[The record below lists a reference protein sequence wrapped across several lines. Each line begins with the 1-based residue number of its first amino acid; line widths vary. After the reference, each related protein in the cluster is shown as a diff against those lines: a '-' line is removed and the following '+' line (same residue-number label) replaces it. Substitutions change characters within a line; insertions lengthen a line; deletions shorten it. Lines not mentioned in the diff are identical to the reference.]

1 MGTKNR
7 METFR
12 TMINTGGFADVSGT
26 DASGVKIIGNIGRV
40 FSNFFY
46 GIGFILLLMFIHGMA
61 SARLSYCYNISIGN
75 TEGVAFLFAI
85 LCFLFPSL
93 YFPYYSFILNP
104 TCYTRSGFMGGGRS
118 VRRR

>member
-1 MGTKNR
+1 
-7 METFR
+7 MEAFK
-12 TMINTGGFADVSGT
+12 TMINTGGFADAGT
-26 DASGVKIIGNIGRV
+26 DASGVKIIGNLGNV
-40 FSNFFY
+40 LSKFFY

-104 TCYTRSGFMGGGRS
+104 TCYARSGFMGGGRS
-118 VRRR
+118 GSARRR

>member
-1 MGTKNR
+1 
-7 METFR
+7 
-12 TMINTGGFADVSGT
+12 MINTGGFANSGTDVSG
-26 DASGVKIIGNIGRV
+26 VHIIGNIGRV

-104 TCYTRSGFMGGGRS
+104 TCYTSARSGFVGGGRS

>member
-7 METFR
+7 MEAFK
-12 TMINTGGFADVSGT
+12 TMINTGGFADAGT
-26 DASGVKIIGNIGRV
+26 DASGVKIIGNLGNV
-40 FSNFFY
+40 LSKFFY

-104 TCYTRSGFMGGGRS
+104 TCYARSGFMGGGRS